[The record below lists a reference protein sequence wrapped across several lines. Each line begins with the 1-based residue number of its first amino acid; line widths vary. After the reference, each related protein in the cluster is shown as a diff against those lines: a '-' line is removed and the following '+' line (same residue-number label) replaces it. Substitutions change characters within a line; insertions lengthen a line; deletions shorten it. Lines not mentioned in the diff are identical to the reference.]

1 MTVKD
6 NDNLALVLERIN
18 LLMQTAP
25 EAIHS
30 DDVPSENATEDIG
43 ADEDIPLLVDV
54 YTGDIAQ
61 LKQRENRQV
70 EIDAVIKEM
79 QPYIKLEIKKAVLK
93 QTVELEAMLVKQLEV
108 DLIKTLS
115 ERLQTI

>member
-25 EAIHS
+25 EATYA
-30 DDVPSENATEDIG
+30 DDVPNDTG
-43 ADEDIPLLVDV
+43 AEDEDIPLLVDV
-54 YTGDIAQ
+54 YTGDITH
-61 LKQRENRQV
+61 LKQRKKRQL
-70 EIDAVIKEM
+70 EIEAVIKEM

-93 QTVELEAMLVKQLEV
+93 QTVELENLLIKQLET
-108 DLIKTLS
+108 DLIKILS
-115 ERLQTI
+115 ERLKSI

>member
-25 EAIHS
+25 EAIHVN
-30 DDVPSENATEDIG
+30 DEPSENAKED
-43 ADEDIPLLVDV
+43 ENIPLLVDV

-70 EIDAVIKEM
+70 EINAVIKEM

-93 QTVELEAMLVKQLEV
+93 QTVELEAMLAKQLET